1 MLLALCAARAGPVV
15 RPREEIGVGFG
26 VLSAAPLLRQVGR
39 LRSSDV
45 LEHLLFH
52 LLYFAV
58 GMHLHISSGTR
69 VLGHLIR

>member
-1 MLLALCAARAGPVV
+1 MLPALCAARAGPVV
-15 RPREEIGVGFG
+15 RPREEIGVGF
-26 VLSAAPLLRQVGR
+26 LSEASLLRQVVR
-39 LRSSDV
+39 LGFSVV